1 MTRECG
7 TCTLCCKVM
16 GIHALEKP
24 RGQWCDHAM
33 PGRGGCAIY
42 ETRPHEC
49 RTFACTWLMDEALGP
64 EWKPEKCKLVL
75 VSEEGKKRTMV
86 YVDASQPAAWKKEP
100 YLSRLTALMRA
111 GLPLGRLVFI
121 DVGGRVSMMLPDRME
136 DLGVLGP
143 EDEVALKMTRDPHTT
158 EYQVTVTRAAAT

>member
-7 TCTLCCKVM
+7 TCTLFCKVM
-16 GIHALEKP
+16 GIYALEKP
-24 RGQWCDHAM
+24 RNHWCDHAM

-42 ETRPHEC
+42 ETRPQEC
-49 RTFACTWLMDEALGP
+49 RIFACSWLLDDGLGP

-75 VSEEGKKRTMV
+75 VSEESRKRTMV
-86 YVDASQPAAWKKEP
+86 YVDASQPAAWKREP

-111 GLPLGRLVFI
+111 GLPQGRLVFI
-121 DVGGRVSMMLPDRME
+121 DVAGRVSMMLPDRME

-143 EDEVALKMTRDPHTT
+143 QDEVALQMITYPHTV
-158 EYQVTVTRAAAT
+158 EYKVIVTRG